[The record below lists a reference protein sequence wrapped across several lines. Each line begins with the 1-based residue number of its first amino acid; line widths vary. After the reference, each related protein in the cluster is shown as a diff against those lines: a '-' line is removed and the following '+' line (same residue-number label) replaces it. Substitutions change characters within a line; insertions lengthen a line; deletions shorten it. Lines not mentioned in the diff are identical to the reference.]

1 VIDLTR
7 RLDRGLA
14 IYGDGDYRD
23 PPLVVTP
30 WCAVA
35 ERGFRVDAVALGT
48 QTGTHI
54 DAPSHFDPGGDDL
67 DALPI
72 DALIGRYALI
82 DLPAGGDLAAAYRGE
97 PILFVRAPDD
107 GPAAIAPDALAALLA
122 LPPRVWVV
130 AGTVAVRGAPPL
142 EFHRAL
148 ARAGRYLVEELDP
161 DAARA
166 VAPGGELLALPLALV
181 GTSGAPCRVVVRYD
195 AATPK

>member
-1 VIDLTR
+1 MIDLTR
-7 RLDRGLA
+7 RLDRALA
-14 IYGDGDYRD
+14 IYADGDYRD

-54 DAPSHFDPGGDDL
+54 DAPSHFDPDGANL

-82 DLPAGGDLAAAYRGE
+82 DLPGDDPAAAYRGE

-107 GPAAIAPDALAALLA
+107 
-122 LPPRVWVV
+122 
-130 AGTVAVRGAPPL
+130 
-142 EFHRAL
+142 
-148 ARAGRYLVEELDP
+148 
-161 DAARA
+161 
-166 VAPGGELLALPLALV
+166 
-181 GTSGAPCRVVVRYD
+181 
-195 AATPK
+195 